1 MNLFS
6 EGFFS
11 LLIIGSL
18 IWTAL
23 GAIILIALLL
33 KDRKNNKI
41 W

>member
-1 MNLFS
+1 MTLFPES
-6 EGFFS
+6 FFT
-11 LLIIGSL
+11 LLIYGSL

-23 GAIILIALLL
+23 GAIILIGLLV

>member
-1 MNLFS
+1 MTLFS
-6 EGFFS
+6 ENFFTV
-11 LLIIGSL
+11 LIIGSP

>member
-6 EGFFS
+6 QEFFNI
-11 LLIIGSL
+11 LIIGSL

>member
-1 MNLFS
+1 MTLFS
-6 EGFFS
+6 ENFFII
-11 LLIIGSL
+11 LIYGSL

-23 GAIILIALLL
+23 GALILIALLL